1 MKDFNHLYNI
11 VEPSFLKNLSLEN
24 LNSLSKEIREFLI
37 HSLSKTGGHVS
48 PNLGVIEL
56 TIALHYVFNM
66 NNDKLIFDVGHQ
78 CYTHKILTGRAKFFN
93 SLRKF
98 NGLSGFPRKDESK
111 YDIWET
117 GHSSTSL
124 SACLAMAVERDFR
137 NGTENIIALIGDGAL
152 TGGMALEALNN
163 IGYEQRKLLIV
174 LNDNQMS
181 ISKNICAL
189 SPKNKNTHYN
199 IYDTTNEISNYKN
212 ETSYYY
218 KSMKTFFENLNIHYS
233 GPINGHNI
241 KDLITSLTNIKNLN
255 KPCVLHVITKK
266 GKGLEKAENDK
277 LGSWHGI
284 TPFDLSSGLKIKNK
298 KLEQRAWGSVISETI
313 ERLAEK
319 DKKIVCVTPAMIKGS
334 KLEFFRNKFPDR
346 IFDVGIAEQ
355 HGTTFSAALSLSKLK
370 PIFFVYSTFLQRAY
384 DQIIHD
390 VARQNINMLIAIDK
404 CGFATGDG
412 DTHHGIYDISFLRPI
427 PNISIIMPKDQIE
440 AQNLIYNSLYNNSY
454 KGLIAFRYPRG
465 YSELTHVKNYE
476 DIEFGTWSVEKEGKD
491 LTILTFGPM
500 LEVAHEI
507 SSKLS
512 EKNLNVKIVNAR
524 FIHPLDEN
532 MLHEIFK
539 SKSLII
545 TLEEACKVG
554 GFGSSICEFA
564 IKHKYK
570 NDIEVFGIENSF
582 FNHGDINSLRKLSG
596 LDVENIINKIDNL
609 LYIH

>member
-298 KLEQRAWGSVISETI
+298 KLDQRAWGSVISETI

-507 SSKLS
+507 SSRLS

>member
-298 KLEQRAWGSVISETI
+298 KINQRAWGSVISETI

-500 LEVAHEI
+500 LEVAHKI
-507 SSKLS
+507 SSRLS